1 MNTRHIETVGSLIKV
16 DDVISVQHH
25 ILPNTFVLET
35 IEPYPGYHGEVSG
48 DIKPNLIFLVTDEEY
63 STEHIIRCS
72 SRIHKFTNIDMDA
85 TKASLKIFNDT
96 YNSIRLRGLLTYDHI
111 KQLQESYI
119 TDGFKFM
126 KTRTIQAPALVQL
139 RKPYLLEEIEEGI
152 FKDLDEPM
160 MWYFEIPHRMDW
172 NLLKM
177 MTDSIKN
184 NVEDN
189 NFDAAFGWVFVNGVT
204 DFIRIYAKNLNL
216 SRIKDLQHRYREELR
231 RYMKL

>member
-1 MNTRHIETVGSLIKV
+1 MNTRNIETVGSLIKV

-35 IEPYPGYHGEVSG
+35 IEPYPGYHGEVIG
-48 DIKPNLIFLVTDEEY
+48 DEKPNLIFLVTEEEY

-72 SRIHKFTNIDMDA
+72 SRISKFTNIDIDA
-85 TKASLKIFNDT
+85 TKASLQIYNDT

-119 TDGFKFM
+119 NDGYRFM
-126 KTRTIQAPALVQL
+126 KFKTIKAPALIQL
-139 RKPYLLEEIEEGI
+139 RKPYLLEEVEEGI
-152 FKDLDEPM
+152 FRDLDEPM
-160 MWYFEIPHRMDW
+160 MWYFEIRRKMDW

-177 MTDSIKN
+177 MTDNIKN
-184 NVEDN
+184 NVNDT

-204 DFIRIYAKNLNL
+204 DIIRIYAKDLTL
-216 SRIKDLQHRYREELR
+216 DRVKDLQHRYREEIR
-231 RYMKL
+231 KYMKL